1 MSLSSYLVTCVTE
14 GTRVVTDYRTTV
26 PTQCPNNAS
35 HTINPDLTV
44 IFDTQAL
51 NQVAIFQGG
60 TDNAYY
66 KALSYPFTPAVPGRN
81 EYTITTYYAVV
92 PRLINIY
99 PNSDNIG
106 DTFSLLL
113 SGDTNVGTITSDA
126 STSNNFIIVDSAAL
140 SKIQLG
146 MRIYL
151 SDGTTI
157 TEIEDCIV
165 INDHTIYFPINIPQ
179 NYPSGSQVLTA
190 LPYLDEV
197 PIANTNNISIGSTT
211 LYSNQINAG
220 SKIKV
225 IYQNNGATNK
235 TISFSIEMNWG
246 VNPL

>member
-14 GTRVVTDYRTTV
+14 GIRLVTDYRTV
-26 PTQCPNNAS
+26 PPTHCPNNIE
-35 HTINPDLTV
+35 HTIDENQTV
-44 IFDTQAL
+44 IYSTQSL
-51 NQVAIFQGG
+51 KQVSIYQGG
-60 TDNAYY
+60 TDNAFY
-66 KALSYPFTPAVPGRN
+66 KALSYPFTPAVPGKN

-113 SGDTNVGTITSDA
+113 EGDTNVGTITSNA
-126 STSNNFIIVDSAAL
+126 STSNNYIVVDDAAL

-151 SDGTTI
+151 SDGVTT
-157 TEIEDCIV
+157 TEIDDCIV
-165 INDHTIYFPINIPQ
+165 INDHTLYFPITIPQ

-211 LYSNQINAG
+211 LYSDQINIG

-225 IYQNNGATNK
+225 VYQNNGAINK

-246 VNPL
+246 VKAL